1 MPGWRANVSAA
12 GSGSTR
18 SCPRSLGRLHETR
31 ATNSWMMTRSQRSA
45 KCEKSAG
52 SFVGFET
59 KRENSR
65 YASRRAV
72 QQQPRHGD
80 ASDDRFRMTLK
91 YEARDIAYAEQHRAT
106 ELKRAITLLDERKAK
121 LLTELDE
128 AVSASARLDSY
139 QPIIDDTYQCPVCW
153 IEKSEQSPLVPSA
166 RSSDDD
172 SYRCRLCEHEVNHEI

>member
-1 MPGWRANVSAA
+1 MVTVSA
-12 GSGSTR
+12 
-18 SCPRSLGRLHETR
+18 LR
-31 ATNSWMMTRSQRSA
+31 AEIKRGNLVA
-45 KCEKSAG
+45 EKSARR
-52 SFVGFET
+52 FH
-59 KRENSR
+59 
-65 YASRRAV
+65 YASEPRNVRKVPGPSLDSKPSARIAV
-72 QQQPRHGD
+72 TRLVGPCNNNPGPGMLQMTD
-80 ASDDRFRMTLK
+80 FRMTLK

-153 IEKSEQSPLVPSA
+153 IKKSEQSPLVPSA

-172 SYRCRLCEHEVNHEI
+172 SYRCRLCEHEVIHEM